1 MRTEVSDIAEI
12 VDENPWAAWGALIV
26 AAGVVLIVAFVAS
39 WIFSA
44 VTGRLSGRAEVF
56 AELQRRFPRPIFFLL
71 AVIGWRGSVA
81 AFFPRDLAEARGA
94 VSYALTLAIIAVTGW
109 ILGKVLIFL
118 LDGAMRRQDSS
129 VGDEFTVRR
138 RRTQLRMIRSLV
150 IAIVVVLTAAAMLLT
165 IPGAKAFGASLFA
178 SAGLVSIVAGL
189 AAQSTLGN
197 LIAGI
202 QLAFS
207 NALKVGDTVEVN
219 GEFGKV
225 EEITLTYVVVQ
236 IWDDRR
242 HVLPSTYFTTTP
254 YTNWTR
260 NQTQLTGTVYF
271 EADYNVDVAAVRAEV
286 ERILDRT
293 PEWDRRSWGLVVT
306 DASGGVAQL
315 RATMTAADGDQ
326 LWTLR
331 CAVRE
336 QIIAFL
342 ANSRPQDLA
351 RSRFETIPTPEA

>member
-1 MRTEVSDIAEI
+1 MRSEVSDIVEI

-26 AAGVVLIVAFVAS
+26 AAGIVVVVAFVAS
-39 WIFSA
+39 WVFSA
-44 VTGRLSGRAEVF
+44 VTGRLGRRAEVF
-56 AELQRRFPRPIFFLL
+56 AELHKRFPRPIFCLL
-71 AVIGWRGSVA
+71 TVVGWRGSVA
-81 AFFPRDLAEARGA
+81 AFFPREFVSARGVA
-94 VSYALTLAIIAVTGW
+94 SYALTLAIIAVTGW
-109 ILGKVLIFL
+109 ILGKVVIFL
-118 LDGAMRRQDSS
+118 LDGVQRRQDSS
-129 VGDEFTVRR
+129 EDDEFTVRR

-150 IAIVVVLTAAAMLLT
+150 IAVVVILTAAAMLLT

-207 NALKVGDTVEVN
+207 NALKVGDTVEVD
-219 GEFGKV
+219 GQFGKV

-260 NQTQLTGTVYF
+260 NQKQLTGTVYF
-271 EADYNVDVAAVRAEV
+271 EADYNVDVDAVRAEV
-286 ERILDRT
+286 ERILDAA

-331 CAVRE
+331 CTVRE
-336 QIIAFL
+336 RIIAFL
-342 ANSRPQDLA
+342 ANSRPQDLT
-351 RSRFETIPTPEA
+351 RNRFETISTPKA

>member
-81 AFFPRDLAEARGA
+81 AFFPRDFAEARGA

-118 LDGAMRRQDSS
+118 LDGAMRKQDSS
-129 VGDEFTVRR
+129 RGDEFTLRR

-150 IAIVVVLTAAAMLLT
+150 IAIVAVLTAAAMLLT
-165 IPGAKAFGASLFA
+165 IPGARAFGASLFA

-197 LIAGI
+197 LIAGF

-207 NALKVGDTVEVN
+207 NRLRVGDTVEVN
-219 GEFGKV
+219 GQQGVV
-225 EEITLTYVVVQ
+225 EEITLTYVVVH

-254 YTNWTR
+254 YTNQTR
-260 NQTQLTGTVYF
+260 SQTQLAGTVLI
-271 EADYNVDVAAVRAEV
+271 DVDPSVNVPAVRAEL
-286 ERILDRT
+286 ERILDAS
-293 PEWDRRSWGLVVT
+293 PEWDRRSWSLVVI
-306 DASGGVAQL
+306 DAIGGVARLQ
-315 RATMTAADGDQ
+315 ASMTAADGDS
-326 LWTLR
+326 LGALR
-331 CAVRE
+331 THVRE
-336 QIIAFL
+336 ELLAFIATE
-342 ANSRPQDLA
+342 RPDELP
-351 RSRFETIPTPEA
+351 RTRVVTPEA

>member
-1 MRTEVSDIAEI
+1 MRTEMSDIAEI

-56 AELQRRFPRPIFFLL
+56 TELQRRFPRPIFFLL

-81 AFFPRDLAEARGA
+81 AFFPRDFAEARGA
-94 VSYALTLAIIAVTGW
+94 ASYALTLAIIAVTGW
-109 ILGKVLIFL
+109 ILGKVVIFL
-118 LDGAMRRQDSS
+118 LDGAQRRQDSS

-219 GEFGKV
+219 DQFGKV